1 MLKFHKLVFF
11 ILVLMLPL
19 MPADAQQ
26 AIDTDAFPTVAAL
39 ENTIIPPRDRVELAR
54 RLLGVESIPP
64 VPENPPARQVG
75 ERDMFHVTDSSADRS
90 FEVPAIL
97 RVVGDHIYL
106 WVEEGAS
113 VRDED
118 LQALA
123 DAFDTRIYD
132 QARELWGSEA
142 SPGIDGDP
150 RVHGLF
156 ARGLGMTTAAYVM
169 SDHGYPDEAVP
180 TSNEREMFFFNLDA
194 IETDVYLPAIESI
207 VAHEFQHMIRNNL
220 QINEET
226 WMNEG
231 FSEFTQLYLYGLLDS
246 SIFSFLTQ
254 PGTQLNSWNEAS
266 GARMANYGAALMF
279 LTYFYDRYGIDAIQA
294 LSADM
299 SPRGLQAVDNV
310 LRDMGEPGAD
320 AFFAD
325 WVLAN
330 TFLAPETVY
339 GYDSLPPLGMTA
351 SIAAMAIEYPFSYA
365 DVANQYGTDYI
376 QLPVVEGVKAL
387 EIRFELPDVVPLI
400 AAEGDGHFLY
410 SNRGDMSNTHV
421 TRAFD
426 LTGVTSATLNYRL
439 WYHIERLWDYGYVM
453 ISDDGGDTWNI
464 VATERTTSENPHHT
478 AYGAGYTGVSG
489 DGAVSTWVEE
499 SVSLDAYAGRE
510 ILVRFEMITDDA
522 VNQAGM
528 AVDDVRIDAI
538 GYAEN
543 FESGDGGWSFEGWII
558 TDNRLPQTAW
568 VQAVQRVGDELVVTR
583 WQPEATVNE
592 WTLDLV
598 EGVDTIMLSVS
609 PFAPVTTV
617 PTPYRLLAE
626 IR

>member
-1 MLKFHKLVFF
+1 MNKLVFF

-19 MPADAQQ
+19 FPVDAQQ

-39 ENTIIPPRDRVELAR
+39 ENTIIPPRDRVELAQ
-54 RLLGVESIPP
+54 RLRGVESIPP
-64 VPENPPARQVG
+64 APENPPARQVG
-75 ERDMFHVTDSSADRS
+75 ERDVFYVTDSSADRS

-97 RVVGDHIYL
+97 RVIGDHIYL
-106 WVEEGAS
+106 WVEEGAN

-123 DAFDTRIYD
+123 DGFDTRIYD

-156 ARGLGMTTAAYVM
+156 ARGLGMTTAAYVT

-194 IETDVYLPAIESI
+194 IGTDIYLPAIEGV

-231 FSEFTQLYLYGLLDS
+231 FSEFTQLYLYGQPDS
-246 SIFSFLTQ
+246 TIFSFLTQ

-279 LTYFYDRYGIDAIQA
+279 LTYFYDRYGIDAMKA

-299 SPRGLQAVDNV
+299 SPRGLQSVDNV
-310 LRDMGEPGAD
+310 LRAMGEPGVD
-320 AFFAD
+320 VFFAD

-330 TFLAPETVY
+330 TFLAPDSIY

-351 SIAAMAIEYPFSYA
+351 SLASMAIQYPFTYA
-365 DVANQYGTDYI
+365 DIANQYGTDYI
-376 QLPVVEGVKAL
+376 QLPIVEGVKAL
-387 EIRFELPDVVPLI
+387 DIRFEIPDVVSLI

-410 SNRGDMSNTHV
+410 SNRGDMSNTHF

-453 ISDDGGDTWNI
+453 ISDDGGETWDI
-464 VATERTTSENPHHT
+464 IATEHTTTENPHHT

-489 DGAVSTWVEE
+489 GGAVPAWVEE

-538 GYAEN
+538 GYAED
-543 FESGDGGWSFEGWII
+543 FESGDGGWLSEGWII
-558 TDNRLPQTAW
+558 TDNRLPQYAW
-568 VQAVQRVGDELVVTR
+568 VQAVQRVGGELVVTR

-598 EGVDTIMLSVS
+598 EGADTILLAIS

-617 PTPYRLLAE
+617 PTPYRLVAE